1 MTLQLGCPSC
11 RHPLILRE
19 EYLGQQVQCPSCRH
33 IFEVASPA
41 KATFSATNPAAR
53 PASDGIVDRKGKAA
67 VFTSEKRRGN
77 SEPRRSRE
85 PQPSPSNAALWW
97 LVGGGFG
104 GISLILV
111 IAIVVL
117 LVKDRPASSEVV
129 HEPPAPIEAVV
140 PAQGPEAPAIDP
152 APPTV
157 PEGPMTGEQIY
168 QRLLKSTVFIVALT
182 PAPPQATTPARP
194 PFPKLPPMKTSPA
207 VAGLLKSI
215 WQGNEDL
222 PGFGRLRFEF
232 FSATEVT
239 MIDAKQ
245 TSVGRWHVLGN
256 TIKLDFQGAN
266 YTGTMNDNTMSG
278 TAKNADGN
286 KWNWAVNRQPGSASG
301 PPARVAVR
309 VGTGVLIDA
318 PQRLVVTNVHVVGSA
333 ENVDL
338 VFPRNDDKGEL
349 LTNIE
354 QYKDVRIQ
362 GRVVFREP
370 RADLALVQLEYLPR
384 GVLPLPI
391 ASQKARPAQQVHS
404 VGNPGASKAMWIY
417 SPGKV
422 RQVYKDKWEI
432 GDRDTKEISKYDAVK
447 LETDSAI
454 NPGDSGGPLVN
465 DRCAL
470 VGIAHASNILANN
483 MSYFIEVSEV
493 RDVVGR
499 YYQSLGKKWQPL
511 TD

>member
-33 IFEVASPA
+33 IFEVASPD
-41 KATFSATNPAAR
+41 KAMFSAAKPSAR
-53 PASDGIVDRKGKAA
+53 PRSDAIVDRKGKAA
-67 VFTSEKRRGN
+67 VFTPEKRRGD

-85 PQPSPSNAALWW
+85 PEPTSSNAALWW

-111 IAIVVL
+111 IAIIVL
-117 LVKDRPASSEVV
+117 LVKDRPASSEVI
-129 HEPPAPIEAVV
+129 HDPPIEAVV
-140 PAQGPEAPAIDP
+140 PAQGPEPPVDSTR

-157 PEGPMTGEQIY
+157 SEGPMTGEQIY
-168 QRLLKSTVFIVALT
+168 QRLLKSTVFIVART
-182 PAPPQATTPARP
+182 TAPPTATPPVKP
-194 PFPKLPPMKTSPA
+194 PFPKLPPIKTSPA
-207 VAGLLKSI
+207 IAGLLKSI

-239 MIDAKQ
+239 MIDAKE
-245 TSVGRWHVLGN
+245 TSVGRWHVIGS

-266 YTGTMNDNTMSG
+266 YTGTMSGNTMSG
-278 TAKNADGN
+278 TAKNTAGA

-309 VGTGVLIDA
+309 AGTGVLIDA
-318 PQRLVVTNVHVVGSA
+318 PQRLVVTNVHVVGNA
-333 ENVDL
+333 ETVDL

-349 LTNIE
+349 LTNID

-370 RADLALVQLEYLPR
+370 RADLAIVQLEYLPR
-384 GVLPLPI
+384 DVLPLPL

-404 VGNPGASKAMWIY
+404 VGNPGASKAMWVY

-422 RQVYKDKWEI
+422 RQVYKDQWEI

-499 YYQSLGKKWQPL
+499 YYQSLGKTWQPL